1 MPKSLGNEALPRWLV
16 RDFNPFAYRWTP
28 AISISSR
35 GRVDVVGGNR
45 DGRGG
50 PVEDPPWVLAELR
63 GVYADILRGLKSKR
77 REGRKIGGIESRDGY
92 ITCQSLL
99 RLTLDEAVR
108 DPRWRSAVLRRMLQK
123 CSRQFET
130 LDYDRIVD
138 VLGSGSKLDMCTM
151 KCLRMNIKELVK

>member
-1 MPKSLGNEALPRWLV
+1 MLKSLGNEALPRWLV
-16 RDFNPFAYRWTP
+16 RYFSPFAYRWTL
-28 AISISSR
+28 AICIWSG
-35 GRVDVVGGNR
+35 GRVDVVDGNWEGG
-45 DGRGG
+45 GG
-50 PVEDPPWVLAELR
+50 PVEDLPWVLAELR
-63 GVYADILRGLKSKR
+63 SVYSDILRGLKSKR

-92 ITCQSLL
+92 ITCQLLL
-99 RLTLDEAVR
+99 RYEAVR